1 VPHETVKVGAV
12 EISALLDV
20 DIPDEPMADAFPGAP
35 TEELDAAR
43 STYPAIYNHDGTWRL
58 RVRAWLIRHPRGVL
72 LLDTGIGP
80 GTSPAMAWSPTV
92 GTTRASLADV
102 DASPDDVDTVVISHS
117 HSDHIGG
124 VLLADGSPAFPRARY
139 VLQRA
144 DHDWEEHAAR
154 EGENPTW
161 TTLVEPLSAAGVL
174 DLVDGDHR
182 LTDAIELH
190 HAPGHTPGHQ
200 VVRIASDGGRALLSA
215 DTWNHPVQLPHPEWW
230 AGSDD
235 DHAAAEAT
243 RRALLAEVVDR
254 DVLVAPTHFGEGFG
268 HVTTGADGAAG
279 WSPSAEASD
288 RG

>member
-35 TEELDAAR
+35 PEELEAVR
-43 STYPAIYNHDGTWRL
+43 STYPEIYHPDGTWRL
-58 RVRAWLIRHPRGVL
+58 RVRTWLIRHPTGVM

-80 GTSPAMAWSPTV
+80 ETSPAMEWAPTT
-92 GTTRASLADV
+92 GTTRATLAEV

-117 HSDHIGG
+117 HNDHIGG
-124 VLLADGSPAFPRARY
+124 VLLADETPAFPRARY
-139 VLQRA
+139 VMQRA
-144 DHDWEEHAAR
+144 DRDWEERAAR

-161 TTLVEPLSAAGVL
+161 TTLVEPLSAADVL

-200 VVRIASDGGRALLSA
+200 VVRIESDGARALLSA
-215 DTWNHPVQLPHPEWW
+215 DTWNHPIQLGHPEWW

-235 DHAAAEAT
+235 DPEAAEAT
-243 RRALLAEVVDR
+243 RRALLAEVARDDR
-254 DVLVAPTHFGEGFG
+254 IVIAPTHFGQAFG
-268 HVTTGADGAAG
+268 RVVVDPGGAAR
-279 WSPSAEASD
+279 WEPMA
-288 RG
+288 

>member
-1 VPHETVKVGAV
+1 VPHETVKVGAL

-35 TEELDAAR
+35 AEELDAAR
-43 STYPAIYNHDGTWRL
+43 SSYPSIYNPDGTWRL
-58 RVRAWLIRHPRGVL
+58 RVRAWLVRHPDGVL

-80 GTSPAMAWSPTV
+80 ETSPAMEWSPTV
-92 GTTRASLADV
+92 GTTHASLAEV
-102 DASPDDVDTVVISHS
+102 DASPDEVDTVAISHS

-124 VLLADGSPAFPRARY
+124 VLLADGTPAYPRARY

-144 DHDWEEHAAR
+144 DHEWERVAAAQSAE
-154 EGENPTW
+154 EGRTW
-161 TTLVEPLSAAGVL
+161 TELLEPLSLAGVL
-174 DLVDGDHR
+174 DVIDGDRR
-182 LTDAIELH
+182 LTEAIELH

-215 DTWNHPVQLPHPEWW
+215 DTWNHPVQLAHPEWW

-243 RRALLAEVVDR
+243 RRALLAEVLDTN
-254 DVLVAPTHFGEGFG
+254 VLVAPTHFGEAFG
-268 HVTTGADGAAG
+268 SIASMLDGAAG
-279 WSPSAEASD
+279 WTPST
-288 RG
+288 